1 MQLFSE
7 LRGFPCDVVWDTIFS
22 YILSQFQYQRFDGLC
37 YGAGS
42 VGVLGLILFSMFRF
56 ALSGCFTELFTLRDV
71 IESYHTD
78 EEVAV
83 PPECNVSRVFPA
95 KVLFLFAH

>member
-1 MQLFSE
+1 MLLYFI
-7 LRGFPCDVVWDTIFS
+7 VVPVPEVRWA
-22 YILSQFQYQRFDGLC
+22 ILWCRFRW
-37 YGAGS
+37 S
-42 VGVLGLILFSMFRF
+42 SWFHLFSMFRF
-56 ALSGCFTELFTLRDV
+56 ALSGCFTELFNLRDV

-95 KVLFLFAH
+95 

>member
-1 MQLFSE
+1 M
-7 LRGFPCDVVWDTIFS
+7 
-22 YILSQFQYQRFDGLC
+22 
-37 YGAGS
+37 
-42 VGVLGLILFSMFRF
+42 GVLGLILFSIFRF

-83 PPECNVSRVFPA
+83 PPECNVSRVFPCLRSCSSSFTDVVRSNEVVIM
-95 KVLFLFAH
+95 VLRGRGYCMVNIGECILLDV

>member
-1 MQLFSE
+1 
-7 LRGFPCDVVWDTIFS
+7 
-22 YILSQFQYQRFDGLC
+22 
-37 YGAGS
+37 
-42 VGVLGLILFSMFRF
+42 MFRF

-95 KVLFLFAH
+95 